1 MHIHISFAKCI
12 LQLRASMDSL
22 LLRKNLG
29 RASKKKHQ
37 KNHSEQSLLMQ
48 SSSRW
53 SETAYGITIF
63 FEVQKDANQK

>member
-1 MHIHISFAKCI
+1 MYSTTKSFYGFSTSKKEFRQGI
-12 LQLRASMDSL
+12 
-22 LLRKNLG
+22 
-29 RASKKKHQ
+29 KKKHQ

-63 FEVQKDANQK
+63 FEVQKDANQKWG

>member
-1 MHIHISFAKCI
+1 MRIHISFAKCI

-29 RASKKKHQ
+29 RASKKTP
-37 KNHSEQSLLMQ
+37 KNYSEQSLLMQ
-48 SSSRW
+48 SISRW
-53 SETAYGITIF
+53 SETAYGIAIF

>member
-1 MHIHISFAKCI
+1 
-12 LQLRASMDSL
+12 MDSL

-53 SETAYGITIF
+53 SETAYGIAIF